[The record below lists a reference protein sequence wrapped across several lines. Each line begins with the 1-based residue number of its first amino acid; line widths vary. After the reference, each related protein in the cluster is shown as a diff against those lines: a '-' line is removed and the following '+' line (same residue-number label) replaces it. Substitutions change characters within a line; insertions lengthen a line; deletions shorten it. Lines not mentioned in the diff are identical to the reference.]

1 MYAQGKRE
9 RRRGMVG
16 WMVGER
22 DMEEGGGKDGGREK
36 ANERA
41 LVSSSSYENS
51 SSIRLRPHA
60 MSLLLLLLSC

>member
-1 MYAQGKRE
+1 
-9 RRRGMVG
+9 MVG

>member
-1 MYAQGKRE
+1 
-9 RRRGMVG
+9 MVG

-22 DMEEGGGKDGGREK
+22 DMEEGGGKERGREGGREK

-51 SSIRLRPHA
+51 SSIRLRPHV

>member
-1 MYAQGKRE
+1 
-9 RRRGMVG
+9 MVG

-22 DMEEGGGKDGGREK
+22 DMEEGGGKERGREGGREK
-36 ANERA
+36 AKERA